1 MNINVSLV
9 NNDLHTTRNFVA
21 NFLSVDLVANR
32 GVFCVN
38 SYLIRLTLVHRLSQ
52 WFISLISF

>member
-9 NNDLHTTRNFVA
+9 NNDLHMTRNFVA
-21 NFLSVDLVANR
+21 NFWSVDLVANR

-38 SYLIRLTLVHRLSQ
+38 SYLI
-52 WFISLISF
+52 